1 MIHTRAERLRA
12 GPFPS
17 TGRAALH
24 LVPTAA
30 PTGERQS
37 DIPGTGVD
45 ALDAAAALGRDPFK
59 SQIRLWMEKT
69 GRQDLLQP
77 APRED
82 GGSAAYWS
90 RLLEPIV
97 AAHYTLRTGRQVRRT
112 HTTFRHP
119 KNRWMLATVNREV
132 VASAEVQL
140 LECLCVGINAA
151 PLWNHGVPEH
161 VRLRL
166 LHLLAV
172 TGLRAVDVIVLLGGQ
187 DLQIYRVE
195 RDEAEIAR
203 LIRQERMFWRGVERD
218 EVPSSRDEGVPMSV
232 PVS

>member
-12 GPFPS
+12 RSPSS
-17 TGRAALH
+17 TGRTALH
-24 LVPTAA
+24 LVSTPVAA
-30 PTGERQS
+30 GERQS
-37 DIPGTGVD
+37 DIPWTGVD

-82 GGSAAYWS
+82 GGSAYWS

-112 HTTFRHP
+112 HTALGHP
-119 KNRWMLATVNREV
+119 KHPWMRATVTREV
-132 VASAEVQL
+132 VVSTEVQL
-140 LECLCVGINAA
+140 LECLCVGMNAA

-195 RDEAEIAR
+195 RDEAEITR